1 MGEMVMSLGYVYLTD
16 GRMQPL
22 LAWRESEVEEYVTF
36 ACESGLYRRFDV
48 FTFDFDTFSHGA
60 SYEYYRFDREQES
73 WNKTTD
79 IRKVV
84 YLG

>member
-1 MGEMVMSLGYVYLTD
+1 MVSMGFVYLTD

-22 LAWRESEVEEYVTF
+22 LAWHESAAEEYVTF

-48 FTFDFDTFSHGA
+48 MTFDYDTFTYGVG
-60 SYEYYRFDREQES
+60 YEYYRFDREQES
-73 WNKTTD
+73 WIKTTN

-84 YLG
+84 YFG

>member
-16 GRMQPL
+16 GRIQPL
-22 LAWRESEVEEYVTF
+22 LAWRESEVEEHVTF

-48 FTFDFDTFSHGA
+48 FTFDYDTFTSGIG
-60 SYEYYRFDREQES
+60 YEYYRFDREQES
-73 WNKTTD
+73 WIKTTN

-84 YLG
+84 HFG